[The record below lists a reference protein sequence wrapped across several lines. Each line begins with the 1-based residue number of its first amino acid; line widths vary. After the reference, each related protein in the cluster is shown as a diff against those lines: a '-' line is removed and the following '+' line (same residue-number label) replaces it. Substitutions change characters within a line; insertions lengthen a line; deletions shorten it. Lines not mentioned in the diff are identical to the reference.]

1 MSCNNQCTS
10 EGLAILPLRYA
21 VVPGSFPA
29 ALPAGADDAKVTGV
43 KLANGEKY
51 VLRVLRQGYLYL
63 FNEKGAEGG
72 GWQCYSV
79 AEDGSLWL
87 QFSPAHPE
95 AIREPDCRSG
105 VHNPL
110 NVTFICIP
118 SPEKSGDLW
127 FAFSQYPWEEQTL
140 ARYAGDADAR
150 GERMQRISP
159 GAWLKGLRSGPGLP
173 ATEAALACVPEYP
186 LPGVTGLLPG
196 PDGQIPEVS
205 RAPALS
211 AVPGADDG
219 WRVNSEVVR
228 AQSTLYPWASGRG
241 GQGRAT
247 VERMQ
252 ARSGDTPG
260 SVPMLLPLWDAVGI
274 AHELNG
280 WCMEARGR
288 QAQFEQERERELGTR
303 LNLEMLQTT
312 LGNMMQARG
321 ERVLERNAEGGELL
335 IAEPALTARQ
345 RSLERIYQDKPEVL
359 AQVREDTRLLASWR
373 GQNVS
378 SEHVRALLDSPPEPL
393 AAHRRRVAAICAD
406 VERERAAVPQNL
418 ADNCARDWAP
428 YKQYL
433 SQARLDN
440 FSACCERLGREVEAL
455 YQARVV
461 SVVNWLEAPLLLAT
475 LEDLCCGVPRAGMFY
490 QSAVT
495 MCLHG
500 IDRSAQGSSLLGRW
514 LREYSSLSRGNLLW
528 RHIAAGDPE
537 VMAGLMPLLG
547 AVKARQDEEV
557 SAASSDATVSW
568 IMAQAAVLKKLTGY
582 YGSATKAQSKALEAN
597 ASLLEQRLYRADAFV
612 VTVGDRI
619 TQSLRVS
626 AVGETL
632 ATTVFRMVLHVRA
645 GIPLEAVEAVV
656 KSYLRGAPEM
666 RARVLAGFGSARRFM
681 TPQAEVMRSR
691 QAMRSGLDDWLQS
704 EEGRPKLKEARIGAL
719 LLVLNALDFVW
730 LCSQLRDDRKPLS
743 GVVASGLAV
752 VSQTLALVTPA
763 VEGGL
768 KAGAVTV
775 ATVKGLGAAAGMLSS
790 GWSLYT
796 DWDAIDAERKKQR
809 YALMG
814 VYGLKTLNDGLTAAK
829 YTGTLL
835 EVFDNK
841 YAVKAA
847 VAITKTLQMEIF
859 GIRILAVLMTW
870 EVQVAIV
877 LLQVVVTLIE
887 DNDLQVWCRHCV
899 FGIEPADKSW
909 NEQRKTLDAAFKE
922 II

>member
-1 MSCNNQCTS
+1 
-10 EGLAILPLRYA
+10 
-21 VVPGSFPA
+21 
-29 ALPAGADDAKVTGV
+29 
-43 KLANGEKY
+43 
-51 VLRVLRQGYLYL
+51 
-63 FNEKGAEGG
+63 
-72 GWQCYSV
+72 
-79 AEDGSLWL
+79 
-87 QFSPAHPE
+87 
-95 AIREPDCRSG
+95 
-105 VHNPL
+105 
-110 NVTFICIP
+110 
-118 SPEKSGDLW
+118 
-127 FAFSQYPWEEQTL
+127 
-140 ARYAGDADAR
+140 
-150 GERMQRISP
+150 
-159 GAWLKGLRSGPGLP
+159 
-173 ATEAALACVPEYP
+173 
-186 LPGVTGLLPG
+186 
-196 PDGQIPEVS
+196 
-205 RAPALS
+205 
-211 AVPGADDG
+211 
-219 WRVNSEVVR
+219 
-228 AQSTLYPWASGRG
+228 
-241 GQGRAT
+241 
-247 VERMQ
+247 
-252 ARSGDTPG
+252 
-260 SVPMLLPLWDAVGI
+260 
-274 AHELNG
+274 
-280 WCMEARGR
+280 
-288 QAQFEQERERELGTR
+288 
-303 LNLEMLQTT
+303 
-312 LGNMMQARG
+312 
-321 ERVLERNAEGGELL
+321 
-335 IAEPALTARQ
+335 
-345 RSLERIYQDKPEVL
+345 
-359 AQVREDTRLLASWR
+359 
-373 GQNVS
+373 
-378 SEHVRALLDSPPEPL
+378 
-393 AAHRRRVAAICAD
+393 
-406 VERERAAVPQNL
+406 
-418 ADNCARDWAP
+418 
-428 YKQYL
+428 
-433 SQARLDN
+433 
-440 FSACCERLGREVEAL
+440 
-455 YQARVV
+455 
-461 SVVNWLEAPLLLAT
+461 
-475 LEDLCCGVPRAGMFY
+475 MFY
-490 QSAVT
+490 
-495 MCLHG
+495 
-500 IDRSAQGSSLLGRW
+500 RF
-514 LREYSSLSRGNLLW
+514 
-528 RHIAAGDPE
+528 
-537 VMAGLMPLLG
+537 

-645 GIPLEAVEAVV
+645 GIPLETVEAMV

-704 EEGRPKLKEARIGAL
+704 EEGRSKLKEARIGAL

-796 DWDAIDAERKKQR
+796 DGLAVSSELEKQR
-809 YALMG
+809 SMLAGIMFTKG
-814 VYGLKTLNDGLTAAK
+814 VLDLLTGVK

-841 YAVKAA
+841 YAVKTAA
-847 VAITKTLQMEIF
+847 AITKSLQVEIF

-909 NEQRKTLDAAFKE
+909 NEQRKALDAAFKE